1 MKFTLPAA
9 YFISLNVLRG
19 LSVVAICL
27 VFAGEIYTINSD
39 IKELHAVQAAK
50 ATPST
55 TASTHIVRRAVEPV
69 FPTSRPSLGAIT
81 ISSPSRRLEKVHRR
95 LQRRLAADAE
105 HGPHPA
111 LDKREP
117 VESSSSLIGDDGEAT
132 AASASSSAAARAHAT
147 SSASTRSSTAKASRT
162 SSATSVTATSAAA
175 ASAAGDQAVGGCT
188 YVGSTSIPKGPGGA
202 LFSTLERIFA
212 AFILLLA
219 LVSELPLPFP
229 PLSRPAVLLERFWI
243 AFFPPFGNEYGVG
256 VLGAVQVF
264 VGAQVLSH
272 YTKGWV
278 QVSAWL
284 LFLVGIL
291 DLLFGL
297 ALGSR
302 LKVHRSL
309 SQDSTTPSALRK
321 LRLQREAERA
331 PHDEHHHHGGAGD
344 WHEFDR
350 EHPAAVAAP
359 PRPERPQRRSILQ
372 TVFRRTPA
380 DADAADEPADSAHEP
395 PAPRSTSRNG
405 PNGIVIGAPRAMVS
419 KKGVEVSVVVPP
431 PPTYQYGRE

>member
-9 YFISLNVLRG
+9 YFVSLNVLRC
-19 LSVVAICL
+19 LSIVAICL

-39 IKELHAVQAAK
+39 VKELHAVQAAK
-50 ATPST
+50 ATPSA
-55 TASTHIVRRAVEPV
+55 TASTRIVRRAVEPV
-69 FPTSRPSLGAIT
+69 LPTSAPSLGAVT
-81 ISSPSRRLEKVHRR
+81 PSSPSRRLEKVHRR

-105 HGPHPA
+105 YASHA
-111 LDKREP
+111 ELDKREP
-117 VESSSSLIGDDGEAT
+117 VESSSSLIGDDGEAA
-132 AASASSSAAARAHAT
+132 AASASAAARAHST
-147 SSASTRSSTAKASRT
+147 STASSRSTTSRASKTNSAS
-162 SSATSVTATSAAA
+162 SVTATSAAVNRPA
-175 ASAAGDQAVGGCT
+175 EVEEAGGCT

-212 AFILLLA
+212 AFILLFA
-219 LVSELPLPFP
+219 LVSELPFPFP

-272 YTKGWV
+272 YTTGWV

-291 DLLFGL
+291 DLLVGL

-302 LKVHRSL
+302 VKVLRSL

-331 PHDEHHHHGGAGD
+331 PHDEHHHHVGGGD
-344 WHEFDR
+344 WQEFDR
-350 EHPAAVAAP
+350 EHPVAPP

-380 DADAADEPADSAHEP
+380 DADADVDAPADRAHEP
-395 PAPRSTSRNG
+395 AAPRSKSRNG
-405 PNGIVIGAPRAMVS
+405 PHGIVIGAPRPMAT

>member
-1 MKFTLPAA
+1 MKFTLPTV
-9 YFISLNVLRG
+9 YFLSLNGLRV
-19 LSVVAICL
+19 LSVVAIGL
-27 VFAGEIYTINSD
+27 VFAAEICTINFD
-39 IKELHAVQAAK
+39 VKELHAVQAAK

-55 TASTHIVRRAVEPV
+55 TASTYIVRRAVEHIAPTAPPSVSPV
-69 FPTSRPSLGAIT
+69 APR
-81 ISSPSRRLEKVHRR
+81 SPSNRLEKVHRR
-95 LQRRLAADAE
+95 LQRRLGSDASHASHASPVE
-105 HGPHPA
+105 
-111 LDKREP
+111 LVKREP
-117 VESSSSLIGDDGEAT
+117 VESSSSLIGDDGEAA
-132 AASASSSAAARAHAT
+132 AASASAAARAHTT
-147 SSASTRSSTAKASRT
+147 SSASTRSATAKASKT
-162 SSATSVTATSAAA
+162 SSAASVTATSTAVE
-175 ASAAGDQAVGGCT
+175 GDEREEVAGGCT
-188 YVGSTSIPKGPGGA
+188 YVGSTSIPRGPGGA

-212 AFILLLA
+212 GFILLLA

-272 YTKGWV
+272 YTTGWV

-291 DLLFGL
+291 DLLVGL

-302 LKVHRSL
+302 AKVLRSL

-331 PHDEHHHHGGAGD
+331 PHDEHHHQGGGGE
-344 WHEFDR
+344 WQEFDR
-350 EHPAAVAAP
+350 EHPVAAP
-359 PRPERPQRRSILQ
+359 PRPERPQRRSILE

-380 DADAADEPADSAHEP
+380 AEADAEPADRAHEP
-395 PAPRSTSRNG
+395 AAPRSKSRNG
-405 PNGIVIGAPRAMVS
+405 PNGIVIGAPRPMAS

-431 PPTYQYGRE
+431 PTYQCGRE